1 MGLLH
6 YSVLINHFQTAGAFR
21 CYGIQ
26 ANRGMK
32 QEGHETKERYDD
44 CNNRFESIFTLTSTA
59 SKIIDQD
66 LTIIRVNEALCDL
79 MGYSAE
85 ELEGTK
91 IMDYACPE
99 FKHHWKDLQTAMWKD
114 GKPFFKLDAC
124 IIRKD
129 KSLAWVHVTTIL
141 FREKD
146 STFAFTVLDDY
157 SYRKDF
163 EESQKRLNMAL
174 QYSKMA
180 VWELNLSDN
189 NLFRSE
195 GFDRI
200 FGYREQ
206 KEGWNMD
213 MLLNQFLPEDQHK
226 LSGIL
231 SAVTPDSIIDFQ
243 GRFQTPE
250 GVIKWIYLRGKVEAG
265 QDGQP
270 GRILGMAYDITKEKL
285 AERHKDDF
293 ISIASHELRTP
304 ITALKA
310 SLQLMDKL
318 KDTSNVKVSS
328 LVEQANKSMVKI
340 SVLIDDLLN
349 ASKMN
354 EGQLHLKIT
363 RFKLSG
369 AIDECCHHVKAG
381 GVFNIIT
388 EGDLDAEVAADS
400 ERIQQV
406 MVNFVNNAI
415 KYAPGSKDIR
425 IVVQKEEKAVKV
437 SVIDQGPGIQ
447 KEKIP
452 FLFDRFYRADIYG
465 SQYSGLGLGLY
476 ISAEIIKKHN
486 GQFGVESAEGKG
498 STFWF
503 KLPV

>member
-1 MGLLH
+1 
-6 YSVLINHFQTAGAFR
+6 
-21 CYGIQ
+21 
-26 ANRGMK
+26 MK
-32 QEGHETKERYDD
+32 QEEHEANERYED

-66 LTIIRVNEALCDL
+66 LTIVRVNQALCDL

-124 IIRKD
+124 IIKKD

-141 FREKD
+141 FREKE

-180 VWELNLSDN
+180 VWELNLSDRK
-189 NLFRSE
+189 LFHSD

-200 FGYREQ
+200 FGYQEQ
-206 KEGWNMD
+206 KESWDVD
-213 MLLNQFLPEDQHK
+213 MLLGQFLPEDQGK
-226 LSGIL
+226 LRKVL
-231 SAVTPDSIIDFQ
+231 SAVTPDSVLDFQ

-250 GVIKWIYLRGKVEAG
+250 GVIKWVYLRGKVEPAP
-265 QDGQP
+265 DGLP
-270 GRILGMAYDITKEKL
+270 GRILGMVYDITKEKL

-328 LVEQANKSMVKI
+328 LVEQANKSMLKI

-349 ASKMN
+349 ASKIN
-354 EGQLHLKIT
+354 EGQLHLKVT
-363 RFKLSG
+363 RFKLSS
-369 AIDECCHHVKAG
+369 AIDECCHHVVAG
-381 GVFNIIT
+381 GVFNILT

-415 KYAPGSKDIR
+415 KYAPTSRDIR
-425 IVVQKEEKAVKV
+425 IVVKKAENAVKL

-465 SQYSGLGLGLY
+465 GQYSGLGLGLY

-486 GQFGVESAEGKG
+486 GEIGVESEEGKG

-503 KLPV
+503 KLPA